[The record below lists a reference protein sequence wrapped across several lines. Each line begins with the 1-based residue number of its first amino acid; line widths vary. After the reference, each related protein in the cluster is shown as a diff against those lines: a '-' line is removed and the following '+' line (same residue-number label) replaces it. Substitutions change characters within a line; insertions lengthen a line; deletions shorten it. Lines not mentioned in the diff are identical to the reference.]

1 LTTSSI
7 FTLEKNL
14 QLLRARIFPDHM
26 LSTANH
32 STFCIFEGGAL
43 SKQDIDG
50 AFKRGDVIMKN
61 KA

>member
-1 LTTSSI
+1 
-7 FTLEKNL
+7 
-14 QLLRARIFPDHM
+14 M

-61 KA
+61 NAFYEKIKLENIF